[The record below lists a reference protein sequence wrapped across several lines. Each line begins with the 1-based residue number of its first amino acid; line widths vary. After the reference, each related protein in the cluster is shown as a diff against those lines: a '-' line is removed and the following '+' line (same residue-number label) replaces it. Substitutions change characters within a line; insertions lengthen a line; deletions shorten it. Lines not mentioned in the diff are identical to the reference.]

1 MIRRSEATANAPLTI
16 DDGDRSSLRKAA
28 LHLAV
33 IGAAV
38 FAGLAVSTGALA
50 GPSAL
55 PIRAATAATRLTT
68 ASAPVGLEVGIK
80 DYAFVPKTLTVAVGT
95 TVTWTNRDEEPHTVT
110 SATGD
115 FSSPGLDTDEA
126 FSRKFTAPGTYT
138 YFCALHPHMTA
149 TIIVK

>member
-1 MIRRSEATANAPLTI
+1 MLRRSAATGNALRTI
-16 DDGDRSSLRKAA
+16 DGGERSSLRKAA

-33 IGAAV
+33 IGAAL
-38 FAGLAVSTGALA
+38 FAGLALSTGALA
-50 GPSAL
+50 GPSAP
-55 PIRAATAATRLTT
+55 PIRTATAATQPTT
-68 ASAPVGLEVGIK
+68 ASAPVGSEVGIK
-80 DYAFVPKTLTVAVGT
+80 DYAFVPRTLTVAVGT
-95 TVTWTNRDEEPHTVT
+95 TVTWTNQDEEPHTVT

>member
-1 MIRRSEATANAPLTI
+1 MIQRLASTGNALRKI
-16 DDGDRSSLRKAA
+16 DDGARSPLKKPAPPLGALRAA
-28 LHLAV
+28 LFV
-33 IGAAV
+33 
-38 FAGLAVSTGALA
+38 GLAISTAALA
-50 GPSAL
+50 GQSAL
-55 PIRAATAATRLTT
+55 PIRAATAATRPTT
-68 ASAPVGLEVGIK
+68 ASAPVGSEVGIREF
-80 DYAFVPKTLTVAVGT
+80 AFMPRTLTVSVGT

-110 SATGD
+110 AANGD

>member
-1 MIRRSEATANAPLTI
+1 MIQRLAATGNALRTLGDGGRSPFKKPASPL
-16 DDGDRSSLRKAA
+16 GALRAA
-28 LHLAV
+28 L
-33 IGAAV
+33 
-38 FAGLAVSTGALA
+38 FAGLAMSIGALA

-55 PIRAATAATRLTT
+55 PIRAATAATRPTT
-68 ASAPVGLEVGIK
+68 ASAPVGSEVGIREF
-80 DYAFVPKTLTVAVGT
+80 AFVPRTLTVSVGT

-110 SATGD
+110 SANGD

>member
-1 MIRRSEATANAPLTI
+1 MIQRLAATRNASRTI
-16 DDGDRSSLRKAA
+16 DDGDRSPLKKPASLLGA
-28 LHLAV
+28 L
-33 IGAAV
+33 GAPL
-38 FAGLAVSTGALA
+38 FAGLAISAGVLA

-55 PIRAATAATRLTT
+55 PIRAATAASRPTT
-68 ASAPVGLEVGIK
+68 ASAADGSEVGIRGF
-80 DYAFVPKTLTVAVGT
+80 AFVPSMLTVSVGT

-110 SATGD
+110 SANGD

>member
-1 MIRRSEATANAPLTI
+1 MIRRSAATANARLTI

-28 LHLAV
+28 VHLAV
-33 IGAAV
+33 IGAAL
-38 FAGLAVSTGALA
+38 FAGLAVSTRALA
-50 GPSAL
+50 GPPA
-55 PIRAATAATRLTT
+55 PPTRTATAATESTT
-68 ASAPVGLEVGIK
+68 ARAAVGSEVGIK

-110 SATGD
+110 STAGD

>member
-16 DDGDRSSLRKAA
+16 DDGDRSSLRKAG
-28 LHLAV
+28 LHRAV

-38 FAGLAVSTGALA
+38 VAGLAVSTGALA

-55 PIRAATAATRLTT
+55 PIRAATVATRL
-68 ASAPVGLEVGIK
+68 
-80 DYAFVPKTLTVAVGT
+80 
-95 TVTWTNRDEEPHTVT
+95 T